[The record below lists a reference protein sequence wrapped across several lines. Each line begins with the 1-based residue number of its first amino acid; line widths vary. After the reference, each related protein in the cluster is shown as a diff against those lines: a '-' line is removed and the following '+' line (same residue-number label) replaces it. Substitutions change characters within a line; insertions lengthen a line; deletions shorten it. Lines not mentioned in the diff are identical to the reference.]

1 MRGIKVEQSGSG
13 NTSRRTAWMLTLFM
27 IVGIVPLA
35 KSVAY
40 VTADLFLIMI
50 RLIDYDAW
58 IYALH
63 GESPQ
68 YITLFAFLNAVLEA
82 VMTAGVL
89 SHLFPVFGL
98 RVRSLLRFGQFHW
111 SFLPII
117 LIVPL
122 MPCAIYVALDAVF
135 HLGFHMGSVPPW
147 NALWMLLIVKSLA
160 VPLTEELGFRGLLF
174 SRGQALGFSNT
185 AVVIATGLAF
195 SFMHISA
202 ETGVFSF
209 IVTLPA
215 AFCTG
220 WLRLKSG
227 AIFWPI
233 LLHAIINCIPL
244 QTLLFL
250 WYAGN
255 QRGIELSLQA
265 LGFSLP

>member
-1 MRGIKVEQSGSG
+1 MQQSRSG
-13 NTSRRTAWMLTLFM
+13 NASRRTAWFLTLFV
-27 IVGIVPLA
+27 IIGIIPLA

-40 VTADLFLIMI
+40 MTVDLLFHVV
-50 RLIDYDAW
+50 RLIDYDTW
-58 IYALH
+58 VYALH

-68 YITLFAFLNAVLEA
+68 YMTMFGFLNAIVEA
-82 VMTAGVL
+82 LMTAGVL
-89 SHLFPVFGL
+89 SRLFPVFGF
-98 RVRSLLRFGQFHW
+98 RVRDLLKFGKFHW

-122 MPCAIYVALDAVF
+122 MPSAIYVALDAIF

-160 VPLTEELGFRGLLF
+160 VPITEELGFRGLLF
-174 SRGQALGFSNT
+174 SRGLTLGFSST

-209 IVTLPA
+209 VATLPA
-215 AFCTG
+215 AFCAG

-233 LLHAIINCIPL
+233 LLHAVINCIPL

-255 QRGIELSLQA
+255 HRGIELSLQA
-265 LGFSLP
+265 LGFDIFF